1 MTQRRKIEI
10 IVIIIIL
17 SVHLQAWDVKV
28 RIKIPTC
35 TT

>member
-1 MTQRRKIEI
+1 MTQRRKTEI
-10 IVIIIIL
+10 IVIIIL
-17 SVHLQAWDVKV
+17 SVHLQAWGVRV